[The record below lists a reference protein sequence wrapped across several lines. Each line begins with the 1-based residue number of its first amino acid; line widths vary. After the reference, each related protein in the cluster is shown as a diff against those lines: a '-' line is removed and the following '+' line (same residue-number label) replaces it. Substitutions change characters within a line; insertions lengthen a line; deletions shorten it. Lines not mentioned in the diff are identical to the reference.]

1 MTASAVITAEEAVA
15 HVRSGDT
22 VMVGGFGLVGAPLTL
37 IDALVDHSDATDLT
51 IVSNNIGEPGRG
63 LGKLLRQGRIRR
75 GISSY
80 FTSNPEAVAAVN
92 AGEIE
97 ATLVPQGTFAEAIRA
112 GGAGIA
118 GFYTAVGAGTLLAEG
133 KEERLIGGVL
143 HVLEEPIRADVALVY
158 AARADTLGNLWY
170 RRTARNF
177 NPLMATAATVTI
189 AEAGEVV
196 PVGGDRARVGRD
208 PAPVRR
214 LPGGE
219 TMRSDVKS
227 RIAERAARELR
238 PGEIVNLGIGIPNL
252 IPGFLGADSRVVLHT
267 ENGLLGVGPRP
278 GEDELDPDL
287 IDAAKQPITA
297 LPGASYFD
305 SAESFAMIRGGH
317 IDVAVLGALE
327 VSAAGDIANWAVPG
341 KDVLGVGGA
350 MDLVVGARRVI
361 VTMTATSSRGEPKVV
376 AECTY
381 PLTAAGAVDVII
393 TELSVF
399 RLQDGE
405 LRLTELLDGATLDD
419 VAAVTTAPFVVS
431 LEESHAR

>member
-1 MTASAVITAEEAVA
+1 VS
-15 HVRSGDT
+15 
-22 VMVGGFGLVGAPLTL
+22 
-37 IDALVDHSDATDLT
+37 SDA
-51 IVSNNIGEPGRG
+51 
-63 LGKLLRQGRIRR
+63 
-75 GISSY
+75 
-80 FTSNPEAVAAVN
+80 
-92 AGEIE
+92 
-97 ATLVPQGTFAEAIRA
+97 
-112 GGAGIA
+112 
-118 GFYTAVGAGTLLAEG
+118 
-133 KEERLIGGVL
+133 
-143 HVLEEPIRADVALVY
+143 
-158 AARADTLGNLWY
+158 
-170 RRTARNF
+170 
-177 NPLMATAATVTI
+177 
-189 AEAGEVV
+189 
-196 PVGGDRARVGRD
+196 
-208 PAPVRR
+208 
-214 LPGGE
+214 
-219 TMRSDVKS
+219 KS
-227 RIAERAARELR
+227 RIAERAARELH

-252 IPGFLGADSRVVLHT
+252 IPGFLATDSRVVLHT

-327 VSAAGDIANWAVPG
+327 VSGRGDIANWAVPG

-381 PLTAAGAVDVII
+381 PLTASGAVDVIV

-399 RLQDGE
+399 RLRNGE
-405 LRLTELLDGATLDD
+405 LHLTELLDGVTLED